1 MARFA
6 AIFVSIIFLA
16 TAHFA
21 IAEDDIEALKKE
33 NIKLKRALDGGATV
47 RKHLYARLAAADKEK
62 AKLQKALNGGASV
75 RKHLYGRLETADK
88 EKAKLQKA
96 LTGGATV
103 RKHLYGRLETAD
115 KEKAKLQK
123 ALAGGST
130 VRKHLYGKIKTAE
143 EENSEL
149 REKLQGSHGSA
160 GDSSAT
166 DSSEWASAVGSSLAS
181 SIGGVQGTEVTT
193 NPDNSV
199 NIRVGNSGL
208 FRIGGT
214 ALSDT
219 GSDLLGQIAQQLATH
234 DDASFIIVGHTDNVP
249 VGAANRFADNTELS
263 FARAASTVQYLQTAG
278 VPVETMSAAG
288 YGEKYP
294 IAPNDTPEGRRQ
306 NRRVEILVKQN

>member
-6 AIFVSIIFLA
+6 AIVVSIIFMA

-33 NIKLKRALDGGATV
+33 NVKLQRALAGGATVRKHLYARLAEADKEKAKLRRALDGGATV
-47 RKHLYARLAAADKEK
+47 RKHLYGRLEESDKEK
-62 AKLQKALNGGASV
+62 AKLQRAL
-75 RKHLYGRLETADK
+75 D
-88 EKAKLQKA
+88 
-96 LTGGATV
+96 GGATV
-103 RKHLYGRLETAD
+103 RKHLYGRLETSD

-130 VRKHLYGKIKTAE
+130 VRKHLYGRIKTAE

-149 REKLQGSHGSA
+149 REKLQGSHSDS
-160 GDSSAT
+160 GDGDT
-166 DSSEWASAVGSSLAS
+166 SEWASNVGSSLSS
-181 SIGGVQGTEVTT
+181 SIGGIQGTEVTT
-193 NPDNSV
+193 TSDDSV

-214 ALSDT
+214 ALSST
-219 GSDLLGQIAQQLATH
+219 GSELLSQIAQQLTTH

-288 YGEKYP
+288 FGEKYP
-294 IAPNDTPEGRRQ
+294 IATNDTPEGRRQ
-306 NRRVEILVKQN
+306 NRRVEILVKRN